1 MTNPPDTVGQETRE
15 GLGQLDAL
23 LETMRRLRAPVGG
36 CPWDLEQTHA
46 SLQHTLLEESYEA
59 MEALETGNVPDMVE
73 ELGDLLIQVVFHA
86 QIGADNGT
94 FTIGDVA
101 RHANDKLVR
110 RHPHVFG
117 HEEADTPE
125 AVKLKW
131 DQVKAQEREAK
142 GQADRSLLDGVPK
155 TMPALGYAQAV
166 QERAARSGLVREEG
180 GMDQLGSETQAI
192 AALPT
197 QEQREARLG
206 ELLFSLVDASRTWEV
221 EAEDALRGANRR
233 FYERFTQAERAS
245 RAQSQG

>member
-1 MTNPPDTVGQETRE
+1 MAKPPDTVGRETRE
-15 GLGQLDAL
+15 GLGQLNAL
-23 LETMRRLRAPVGG
+23 LGTMRRLRAPVGG

-59 MEALETGNVPDMVE
+59 IEALGTGDVPDMVE

-94 FTIGDVA
+94 FTIADVA

-125 AVKLKW
+125 AVKLIW
-131 DQVKAQEREAK
+131 DQVKAQERETK

-180 GMDQLGSETQAI
+180 GVGQLDNEAQAI
-192 AALPT
+192 ADLPT
-197 QEQREARLG
+197 QEQREARFG
-206 ELLFSLVDASRTWEV
+206 ELLFALVDASQAWGVT
-221 EAEDALRGANRR
+221 AEDALRGANRR
-233 FYERFTQAERAS
+233 FYERVTRVERAS
-245 RAQSQG
+245 RMQSQS

>member
-1 MTNPPDTVGQETRE
+1 MANPPDTVGQETRE

-23 LETMRRLRAPVGG
+23 LETMRRLRAPVDG

-59 MEALETGNVPDMVE
+59 MEALESGDVPDMVE

-86 QIGADNGT
+86 QIGADDGT
-94 FTIGDVA
+94 FTIADVA

-125 AVKLKW
+125 AIKLKW

-180 GMDQLGSETQAI
+180 GMDQLSSEAQAI
-192 AALPT
+192 ADLPT

-206 ELLFSLVDASRTWEV
+206 ELLFSLVDASRAWGVEV
-221 EAEDALRGANRR
+221 EDALRGANRR
-233 FYERFTQAERAS
+233 FYERFTQVERAS
-245 RAQSQG
+245 RTQSRS